1 MKKFL
6 KGPGFILILAVCII
20 VIALSFSN
28 TWEPEELEYTELLQA
43 IEDGKIAKLQT
54 INQNIYGIYVDSKY
68 AESFPQ
74 KYDFTSYT
82 STISGFQ
89 EDVNKITAKLKGIDV
104 DTVTPTDYNFTWL
117 PTQETTIPFWV
128 TYIPYIL
135 LFGALIFFWVV
146 ISRQTRSEGNKVT
159 SFSKSRAVRYD
170 GMQKKVTFADVAGSE
185 EEKQEMQ
192 EIVEFLKDKSRFER
206 LGARIPK
213 GVLLVGPPG
222 TGKTY
227 LARAVAGEAG
237 VPFLSISGSDFVE
250 MFVGVGASRVRD
262 LFNQAK
268 KLLPCIIFIDE
279 IDAVGRQ
286 RGTGL
291 GGGHDER
298 EQTLNQILVEM
309 DGFTANSGLI
319 IIAATNRADILDPA
333 LTRPGRFD
341 RTIFVNVPDVAAREK
356 IFAIHSKNK
365 PLDDSINIQV
375 LAKMTP
381 GFTPADIENTMN
393 EAAILAARSNKSK
406 IYMTEISEAIKRG
419 SLRQE
424 QHSLRVTEND
434 KRITAYHEA
443 GHAIVSKF
451 TPKSMPVEEIS
462 IIPRG
467 NAAGYTSYLPEDDKQ
482 FITKLY
488 LEGNIKTCMGG
499 RIAEELIFN
508 DVSTG
513 AYGDIIQATNIARK
527 MITEYGMSD
536 KLGPINYSDD
546 NHEVFIG
553 RSLGVSKSYS
563 EETASVIDEEVKK
576 LIDRCY
582 REATAIL
589 QNNLDKLHKL
599 AAVLLEKEKITGD
612 EFNAMFETPAAIS
625 SESEIVTE

>member
-1 MKKFL
+1 M
-6 KGPGFILILAVCII
+6 KGPGFILVLAI
-20 VIALSFSN
+20 VIVLIALSFSN
-28 TWEPEELEYTELLQA
+28 PFKPEELEYTELLQA
-43 IEDGKIAKLQT
+43 IEEGKIEKLQT
-54 INQNIYGIYVDSKY
+54 INQNIYGIYKDSKFS
-68 AESFPQ
+68 ESFPRN
-74 KYDFTSYT
+74 YDFKSYT

-89 EDVNKITAKLKGIDV
+89 QDVNKITAKLKNLDV
-104 DTVTPTDYNFTWL
+104 DTVTPTDYNFMWL
-117 PTQETTIPFWV
+117 PTQEASLPIWV

-135 LFGALIFFWVV
+135 FIGVIIFFGVM
-146 ISRQTRSEGNKVT
+146 ISRQTRTEGNKVT

-170 GMQKKVTFADVAGSE
+170 GLQKKVTFADVAGAE

-192 EIVEFLKDKSRFER
+192 EIVEFLRDKARFEA

-262 LFNQAK
+262 LFSQAK

-309 DGFTANSGLI
+309 DGFSVNSGLI

-341 RTIFVNVPDVAAREK
+341 ITIYFNVPDVAAREK

-365 PLDDSINIQV
+365 PLDESVNIAN

-393 EAAILAARSNKSK
+393 EAAILAARSSLPK
-406 IYMTEISEAIKRG
+406 ISMTEITEAIKRVSIG
-419 SLRQE
+419 PEKRSR
-424 QHSLRVTEND
+424 RVTEDD
-434 KRITAYHEA
+434 KKITAYHEA

-451 TPKSMPVEEIS
+451 TPRSTVEEIS

-467 NAAGYTSYLPEDDKQ
+467 NAAGYTSYMPEDDDS
-482 FITKLY
+482 FITKQY
-488 LEGNIKTCMGG
+488 LEGRIKTCMGG
-499 RIAEELIFN
+499 RIAEALIFN
-508 DVSTG
+508 DISTG
-513 AYGDIIQATNIARK
+513 AYGDIIQATNIAKK
-527 MITEYGMSD
+527 MITEYGMSE
-536 KLGPINYSDD
+536 KLGPINYSNED
-546 NHEVFIG
+546 HEVFIG
-553 RSLGVSKSYS
+553 RSLGTSKSYS
-563 EETASVIDEEVKK
+563 EETSAIIDNEVKD

-582 REATAIL
+582 KEATAIL
-589 QNNLDKLHKL
+589 QNNLDKLHQL
-599 AAVLLEKEKITGD
+599 AAVLLEKEKISGD
-612 EFNAMFETPAAIS
+612 EFLALFDAPAPA
-625 SESEIVTE
+625 EAAATMV

>member
-185 EEKQEMQ
+185 EEKQELQ

-406 IYMTEISEAIKRG
+406 ISMTEISEAIKRVSMG
-419 SLRQE
+419 PE
-424 QHSLRVTEND
+424 KHSLRVTEND